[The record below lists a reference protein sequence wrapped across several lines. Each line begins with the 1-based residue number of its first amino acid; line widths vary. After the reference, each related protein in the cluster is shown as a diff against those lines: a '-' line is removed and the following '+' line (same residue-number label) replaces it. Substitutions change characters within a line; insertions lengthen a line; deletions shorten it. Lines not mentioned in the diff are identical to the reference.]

1 MINNMFR
8 TLKAEEIEVRVQ
20 SVKNGK
26 ANMLLYID
34 SRAVTKLLDETVG
47 PMNWQ
52 TEFYE
57 VNGQTI
63 GKLGIWDSEKQQ
75 WIWKSDTGTES
86 NIEAVKGLISD
97 VYKRM
102 ISRWGVV
109 ELYSS
114 PKILLDDDG
123 YGNTGYRVSEILYDS
138 ERNIT
143 HLVLVN
149 RFGKEVFRWDEGQR
163 PQVAQSTQT
172 TQRAVATP
180 QNVQTDALD
189 YVVETEMD
197 KLKRFYQSKFRTM
210 GPEEQKIFTEFK
222 DFYKAK
228 LEKSGWKGNTF
239 DVENLWL
246 RWKNNNMKTQTK

>member
-1 MINNMFR
+1 MKNNMFR

-114 PKILLDDDG
+114 PKIVLDDDG
-123 YGNTGYRVSEILYDS
+123 YGNTGYRVSEILYDA

-163 PQVAQSTQT
+163 PQVTQVP
-172 TQRAVATP
+172 QRAVATP

-197 KLKRFYQSKFRTM
+197 KLKRFYKSKFHTM

-228 LEKSGWKGNTF
+228 IEKSGWKGEFNV
-239 DVENLWL
+239 DNLWL
-246 RWKNNNMKTQTK
+246 KWKNNNMKTQTK

>member
-1 MINNMFR
+1 MKNNMFR

-102 ISRWGVV
+102 LSRWGVV

-114 PKILLDDDG
+114 PKIVLDDDG
-123 YGNTGYRVSEILYDS
+123 YGNTGYRVSEILYDV

-163 PQVAQSTQT
+163 PQVTQAP
-172 TQRAVATP
+172 QRAQAP

-197 KLKRFYQSKFRTM
+197 KLKRFYKSKFHTM

-228 LEKSGWKGNTF
+228 IEKSGWKGEFNV
-239 DVENLWL
+239 DNLWL
-246 RWKNNNMKTQTK
+246 KWKNNNMKTQTK

>member
-63 GKLGIWDSEKQQ
+63 GKLGIWDSEKKQ

-114 PKILLDDDG
+114 PKIVLDDDG
-123 YGNTGYRVSEILYDS
+123 YGNTGYRVSEILYDG

-149 RFGKEVFRWDEGQR
+149 KFGKEVFRWDEGQR
-163 PQVAQSTQT
+163 PQVAHTAQVP
-172 TQRAVATP
+172 QRAQAP

-197 KLKRFYQSKFRTM
+197 KLKKFYLSNVRSM
-210 GPEEQKIFTEFK
+210 SPEEQKIFTEFK
-222 DFYKAK
+222 DYYKNK
-228 LEKSGWKGNTF
+228 IEKSGWKGNNF
-239 DVENLWL
+239 SPDNLWL
-246 RWKNNNMKTQTK
+246 RWKNNNMNTTQTK